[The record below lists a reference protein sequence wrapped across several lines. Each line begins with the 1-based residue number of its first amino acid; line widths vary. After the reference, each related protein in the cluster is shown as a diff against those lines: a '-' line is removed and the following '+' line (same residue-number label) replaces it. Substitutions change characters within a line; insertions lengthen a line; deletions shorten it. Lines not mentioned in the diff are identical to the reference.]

1 MAPAAPMML
10 PAAALLALRGQWQR
24 ARGQWLIGEGAPQAI
39 GLRAPTQAQAIARFD
54 AFGAWLQEWSRTGLP
69 GRVEYRAV
77 SWTQLG
83 PQRLPQTW
91 VLDDAGQ
98 AAGALGEGERWARA
112 RQRSAALQA
121 RWPQAVALAARLR
134 RQFDLLA
141 DWPEV
146 EFARLVAVV
155 EWLHQHRD
163 SGLFLR
169 QLPIA
174 GIDSKWIEPHRGVIA
189 DWLAGLRGIAEPRS
203 FASLSGLRNAPDRVR
218 LRLLDPALRH
228 HIGGLEDIT
237 APIAQIAALRLPV
250 RRVLIVENRETGL
263 ACESLP
269 GTLVLMARGYA
280 VEYVSNIGWLRELP
294 LYYWGDIDT
303 HGLAILHRLRTH
315 APHTTAV
322 LMNEATLQATPR
334 ALWGHER
341 RPHRA
346 QRLAALS
353 IQEQRLYVDLRVG
366 RFGPS
371 PRLEQERIAWDYAWP
386 RIQAALAD

>member
-1 MAPAAPMML
+1 MAAASPMLL
-10 PAAALLALRGQWQR
+10 PAAALQALRGQWQR
-24 ARGQWLIGEGAPQAI
+24 NRGQWLIGEGAPHPI
-39 GLRAPTQAQAIARFD
+39 SLRPPTQAQASAGFA
-54 AFGAWLQEWSRTGLP
+54 AFGHWLQSWNRTELP
-69 GRVEYRAV
+69 GRVDAREVA
-77 SWTQLG
+77 WTQLG
-83 PQRLPQTW
+83 PQRLPHAW
-91 VLDDAGQ
+91 VLDDAAQ
-98 AAGALGEGERWARA
+98 AAAALGEAERWQRA
-112 RQRSAALQA
+112 NQRAAALQA

-141 DWPEV
+141 DWPEAD
-146 EFARLVAVV
+146 FSRLVAVV
-155 EWLHQHRD
+155 DWLHRHRD

-189 DWLAGLRGIAEPRS
+189 DWLAGLRGTAESRS
-203 FASLSGLRNAPDRVR
+203 FASLSGLRAAPDRVR
-218 LRLLDPALRH
+218 LRLLDPALRQH
-228 HIGGLEDIT
+228 VGGLEDIT
-237 APIAQIAALRLPV
+237 APIAQIAALRLPA

-263 ACESLP
+263 ACEPLP

-280 VEYVSNIGWLRELP
+280 IEYVRSIGWLSALP

-315 APHTTAV
+315 APQTIAL
-322 LMNEATLQATPR
+322 LMDQATLHATPR

-341 RPHRA
+341 KQHRA
-346 QRLAALS
+346 QRLDALS
-353 IQEQRLYVDLRVG
+353 DDEQRLYTALRDG

-371 PRLEQERIAWDYAWP
+371 PRLEQERIAWNYAWP

>member
-1 MAPAAPMML
+1 
-10 PAAALLALRGQWQR
+10 
-24 ARGQWLIGEGAPQAI
+24 
-39 GLRAPTQAQAIARFD
+39 
-54 AFGAWLQEWSRTGLP
+54 
-69 GRVEYRAV
+69 
-77 SWTQLG
+77 
-83 PQRLPQTW
+83 
-91 VLDDAGQ
+91 
-98 AAGALGEGERWARA
+98 
-112 RQRSAALQA
+112 
-121 RWPQAVALAARLR
+121 
-134 RQFDLLA
+134 
-141 DWPEV
+141 
-146 EFARLVAVV
+146 
-155 EWLHQHRD
+155 
-163 SGLFLR
+163 
-169 QLPIA
+169 
-174 GIDSKWIEPHRGVIA
+174 
-189 DWLAGLRGIAEPRS
+189 
-203 FASLSGLRNAPDRVR
+203 
-218 LRLLDPALRH
+218 
-228 HIGGLEDIT
+228 GLEDIT

-353 IQEQRLYVDLRVG
+353 IQEQRLYADLRGG